1 MQDMK
6 RFEAK
11 SVESAIEQACTY
23 FNTTK
28 DGLDIEVID
37 SGSSGIFGLGGRNA
51 AIQAAV
57 QKKAQG
63 NDKTSQG
70 RDKEPQGRD
79 KGPRANDKK
88 SPDNGKEPQG
98 NDKEIRGNEQELAE
112 LVQSVVSRLLAPLID
127 APTLD
132 VQFEQ
137 DRINVTIQDQEY
149 SGLIIGK
156 EGQTISSLEYMVNR
170 IVAKSWPERV
180 YVQLDAG
187 GYRQRQDDQVR
198 QKALYLAQKVK
209 ESGKAQST
217 KPMSSYHRRL
227 VHVALQDETDLITRS
242 KGDGPMKRVLIA
254 LKKRKEQQEAT
265 QTNQEGSGAESD
277 KQ

>member
-57 QKKAQG
+57 QQ
-63 NDKTSQG
+63 TS
-70 RDKEPQGRD
+70 RADD
-79 KGPRANDKK
+79 KGPQANDKK
-88 SPDNGKEPQG
+88 SPANDKKSPANDKEPQG
-98 NDKEIRGNEQELAE
+98 NSKEIRGNEQELAE
-112 LVQSVVSRLLAPLID
+112 LVQTVVSRLLAPLID

-132 VQFEQ
+132 VQFDQ

-149 SGLIIGK
+149 SG
-156 EGQTISSLEYMVNR
+156 
-170 IVAKSWPERV
+170 
-180 YVQLDAG
+180 
-187 GYRQRQDDQVR
+187 
-198 QKALYLAQKVK
+198 
-209 ESGKAQST
+209 
-217 KPMSSYHRRL
+217 
-227 VHVALQDETDLITRS
+227 
-242 KGDGPMKRVLIA
+242 
-254 LKKRKEQQEAT
+254 
-265 QTNQEGSGAESD
+265 
-277 KQ
+277 